1 MEIKKVLL
9 SALLLSSQLV
19 YAMGEINYDEMAV
32 EIVAEAYVE
41 DGDESL
47 GYQEP
52 LINNYNEE
60 IALNNPTNNQIVQS
74 SITNAVQAYGASQ
87 TSASSTLMSTTG
99 KDKRFYAG
107 LGITAVHY
115 TVKCNCPKKSIRN
128 KSLNGFMVKAG
139 YNINKYVS
147 IEARGMKL
155 NLNKENGK
163 ITHAGV
169 FIKPMIPI
177 TATSNAYTLIGVAKT
192 SSQGDIKKINAK
204 SLALGT
210 GFEIGIGENI
220 STFVDYER
228 LIMKSDAPKF
238 DTITTGMSYGF

>member
-9 SALLLSSQLV
+9 TALLLSNQLI
-19 YAMGEINYDEMAV
+19 YAIGEINYDEIPV

-41 DGDESL
+41 EDDEAL
-47 GYQEP
+47 GYQKP
-52 LINNYNEE
+52 LINKYNGE
-60 IALNNPTNNQIVQS
+60 IALNNSANNQIVQN
-74 SITNAVQAYGASQ
+74 SIINGIQTYGASQ
-87 TSASSTLMSTTG
+87 TSASSISTNN
-99 KDKRFYAG
+99 KNHKKFYAG

-115 TVKCNCPKKSIRN
+115 TVKCDCPKKSIRN
-128 KSLNGFMVKAG
+128 KSLNGLMTKVG
-139 YNINKYVS
+139 YNINKYLG

-155 NLNKENGK
+155 NLKKENGK

-169 FIKPMIPI
+169 FIKPMIPLTP
-177 TATSNAYTLIGVAKT
+177 TANAYTLIGVAKT

-210 GFEIGIGENI
+210 GFEIGIGENL